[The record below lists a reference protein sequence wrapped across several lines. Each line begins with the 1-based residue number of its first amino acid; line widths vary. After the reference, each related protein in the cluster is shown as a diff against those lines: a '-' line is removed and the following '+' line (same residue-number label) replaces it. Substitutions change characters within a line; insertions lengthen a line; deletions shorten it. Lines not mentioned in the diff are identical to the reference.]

1 MTPKCLA
8 CLADSLTPDW
18 TGELYAR
25 LTLPIFPYLNKNLLS
40 LSLSLSGPFAYFLSR
55 YRLSHVDV
63 YVYTLKRNF
72 LRPAL
77 KARRSV
83 TKSVGV
89 WQDPTHYAQ
98 TDPPG
103 RVGRKLGALIQ
114 QHFRSNSAHHYSS
127 FFFFLSLFLAKKE
140 MFRQFIWFLRGR
152 VTCVETSFCYGFLTA
167 LFSPSRDDGAV
178 KLWITTELVK
188 LFLLLLLLFLPTFH
202 PDSINLGVGMYT

>member
-1 MTPKCLA
+1 MYIHWSETFSDLPSRLV
-8 CLADSLTPDW
+8 
-18 TGELYAR
+18 AR
-25 LTLPIFPYLNKNLLS
+25 LPSLWVFDKIQHITHKRIPPAAWGESWAHLFNNTSGQTRLTIILL
-40 LSLSLSGPFAYFLSR
+40 
-55 YRLSHVDV
+55 
-63 YVYTLKRNF
+63 
-72 LRPAL
+72 
-77 KARRSV
+77 
-83 TKSVGV
+83 
-89 WQDPTHYAQ
+89 
-98 TDPPG
+98 
-103 RVGRKLGALIQ
+103 
-114 QHFRSNSAHHYSS
+114 